1 MPITLVYMI
10 ISKNRDMIMN
20 EKNQI
25 EKPQNKK
32 IKISVYKP
40 QSPFERLRFSCQ
52 TPHEALYKAIL
63 LQAVIDASGFFLQKY
78 KSNKKNFKAY
88 REAYYWI
95 FDSKSSRSSKMDDKN
110 QRDENLE
117 KDDLIYQENSFED
130 ICQKAGLEIRKTIE
144 AVESIVKKHNKTFD
158 YMNFIE

>member
-1 MPITLVYMI
+1 M
-10 ISKNRDMIMN
+10 S
-20 EKNQI
+20 EKKQI
-25 EKPQNKK
+25 DKPQNKK
-32 IKISVYKP
+32 IKVSVYKP

-95 FDSKSSRSSKMDDKN
+95 FDSKSSRSSKMDKN
-110 QRDENLE
+110 QRDETLE

-144 AVESIVKKHNKTFD
+144 AVESIVKTHNKTFD